1 MLNEF
6 KRAAVP
12 FLDRGAL
19 QNAWDVLA
27 IAQHYGL
34 PTRLI
39 DWTTNPLVAAFFAS
53 EHSPRS
59 RRDGEIIAVRAR
71 EVGYY
76 RPDDANE
83 TDPFAI
89 GEAGFLRTSAVAT
102 RIIAQKGLFSIH
114 PNPTQPWR
122 LRNQTDRFTI
132 PATMKTHFQRA
143 LFSMGVDAALL
154 MADLD
159 GLARTLRW
167 RFENGVLTE

>member
-1 MLNEF
+1 MLTLNEF
-6 KRAAVP
+6 KRTAVP

-53 EHSPRS
+53 EHSQRS
-59 RRDGEIIAVRAR
+59 RREGEIIAVHAH

-76 RPDDANE
+76 RPDDADE

-89 GEAGFLRTSAVAT
+89 GEAGFLRTLQS
-102 RIIAQKGLFSIH
+102 QLES
-114 PNPTQPWR
+114 
-122 LRNQTDRFTI
+122 
-132 PATMKTHFQRA
+132 
-143 LFSMGVDAALL
+143 
-154 MADLD
+154 
-159 GLARTLRW
+159 
-167 RFENGVLTE
+167 